1 MRIATLE
8 DAAALFRPVFADA
21 REERVAALHLSG
33 EHMLL
38 GLTLEKV
45 GAREE
50 VELPVAA
57 ILGSALQ
64 LGSGA
69 LIVAHNHP
77 SGDAEPSEED
87 KQSTRRLADGARA
100 VGLRLVDHLIFAG
113 DEVRSMAALRLI

>member
-1 MRIATLE
+1 MRIATLD
-8 DAAALFRPVFADA
+8 DAATLFRPLFADA

-64 LGSGA
+64 LGAGA